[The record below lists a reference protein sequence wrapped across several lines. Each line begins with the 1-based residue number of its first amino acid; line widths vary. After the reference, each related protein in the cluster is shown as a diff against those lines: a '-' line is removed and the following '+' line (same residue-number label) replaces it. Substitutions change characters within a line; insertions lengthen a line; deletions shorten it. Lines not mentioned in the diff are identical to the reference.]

1 MHVGGRKRNFPV
13 PRPINGRDR
22 WSDLTIVID
31 LGHLLPLLL
40 SLAGPPAR
48 HLPYYSYTL
57 ALLDFPNSKATGFF
71 SLYLGHA
78 RAYDTNLTGLNFPG
92 LYPHGPFY
100 DRQNYAL
107 HRHMNRKLRK
117 HSMQKAYKVQLYVV

>member
-57 ALLDFPNSKATGFF
+57 ALLDFANSKATGFF
-71 SLYLGHA
+71 SCIWVMCAPMTQTLPDLI
-78 RAYDTNLTGLNFPG
+78 FPDFIRTD
-92 LYPHGPFY
+92 LFTT
-100 DRQNYAL
+100 DRI
-107 HRHMNRKLRK
+107 M
-117 HSMQKAYKVQLYVV
+117 HSIGI